1 MVNSG
6 LLNKDFVELFL
17 VKEKLATSNPYRKE
31 SRIPYLVRKRMYKK
45 EKEEPKNQL
54 ARFPS

>member
-1 MVNSG
+1 
-6 LLNKDFVELFL
+6 
-17 VKEKLATSNPYRKE
+17 LATSNPYRKE